1 MSAGAVAQVGTRE
14 ATGLRN
20 RQTAKQIATTRL
32 VRPVLPPAPTPSSG
46 LNERGAG
53 GSTANSARNRCNG
66 VAGHALVNVDRIA
79 VLVQHVCLR
88 SGAVQGADGVEHID
102 EAERNDEHDC
112 GEDAAEL
119 RACERTLPSVSL
131 EHTGD
136 ADGAEILKGLAD
148 LAHVEGRGRTGKEI
162 VQNGNACDADEHAAL
177 DVVLFK
183 NCNDEQTEECEDGR
197 HKCLYTFNIRKECA
211 CLQCAVDIN
220 ELNERVLVSLDDA
233 DILEAEESDEQ
244 TDTGRDCFL
253 EAVRKSLCNLDTETR
268 DREQQ
273 EDNTGNQND
282 DEACMVAL
290 DDVAAGDDFRQN
302 EGYEEEGV
310 QTHAA
315 SLCKRHLRIQS
326 HQQRTDDCCQNG
338 CDIHSVP
345 NLLEGRV
352 GIRSQMVEANN
363 LVRVRDYDVSHREER
378 RETGNDLCADV
389 RATLGNFEEFV
400 QGCSLSYKLKNFLFF
415 VFLTSYGL
423 HTSEKQELLP
433 IV

>member
-32 VRPVLPPAPTPSSG
+32 VRPVLPPAPTP
-46 LNERGAG
+46 AAD
-53 GSTANSARNRCNG
+53 STNVVQVEVPQTAPAT
-66 VAGHALVNVDRIA
+66 VATESLVMHWLTLIA
-79 VLVQHVCLR
+79 VLIQHVCLR

-136 ADGAEILKGLAD
+136 ADRAEILKGLAD
-148 LAHVEGRGRTGKEI
+148 LAHVEGRGRAGKEI

-183 NCNDEQTEECEDGR
+183 NRDDKQAEEGEQSR
-197 HKCLYTFNIRKECA
+197 HKRLYAVNFVEECA
-211 CLQCAVDIN
+211 CLQCAVDID

-253 EAVRKSLCNLDTETR
+253 EAVRKSLCDLDAETR

-273 EDNTGNQND
+273 EDKTGNQND
-282 DEACMVAL
+282 DEACMVTL
-290 DDVAAGDDFRQN
+290 DDIAAGDDFRQN

-310 QTHAA
+310 QSHSA
-315 SLCKRHLRIQS
+315 SLCKRHFRIQ
-326 HQQRTDDCCQNG
+326 
-338 CDIHSVP
+338 
-345 NLLEGRV
+345 
-352 GIRSQMVEANN
+352 
-363 LVRVRDYDVSHREER
+363 
-378 RETGNDLCADV
+378 
-389 RATLGNFEEFV
+389 
-400 QGCSLSYKLKNFLFF
+400 
-415 VFLTSYGL
+415 
-423 HTSEKQELLP
+423 
-433 IV
+433 

>member
-1 MSAGAVAQVGTRE
+1 MNRPIPAGIAFLRQSGRAFATLTR
-14 ATGLRN
+14 
-20 RQTAKQIATTRL
+20 
-32 VRPVLPPAPTPSSG
+32 RPVT
-46 LNERGAG
+46 E
-53 GSTANSARNRCNG
+53 NSRKT
-66 VAGHALVNVDRIA
+66 I
-79 VLVQHVCLR
+79 
-88 SGAVQGADGVEHID
+88 
-102 EAERNDEHDC
+102 
-112 GEDAAEL
+112 
-119 RACERTLPSVSL
+119 P
-131 EHTGD
+131 
-136 ADGAEILKGLAD
+136 EI
-148 LAHVEGRGRTGKEI
+148 
-162 VQNGNACDADEHAAL
+162 
-177 DVVLFK
+177 
-183 NCNDEQTEECEDGR
+183 
-197 HKCLYTFNIRKECA
+197 
-211 CLQCAVDIN
+211 
-220 ELNERVLVSLDDA
+220 
-233 DILEAEESDEQ
+233 
-244 TDTGRDCFL
+244 
-253 EAVRKSLCNLDTETR
+253 
-268 DREQQ
+268 
-273 EDNTGNQND
+273 
-282 DEACMVAL
+282 
-290 DDVAAGDDFRQN
+290 AAGDDFRQN